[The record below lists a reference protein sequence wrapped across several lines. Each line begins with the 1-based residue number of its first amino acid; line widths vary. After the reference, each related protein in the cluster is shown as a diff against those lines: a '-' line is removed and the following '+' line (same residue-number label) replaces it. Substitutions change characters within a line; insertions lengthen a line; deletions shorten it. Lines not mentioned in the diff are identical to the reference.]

1 MDEHKGKWLKTWG
14 LRCDKSV
21 IDCEPTAQLVQLDD
35 GSVHQ
40 LCEQYQRVMGYFRP
54 VNAWN
59 PGKQQEHRD
68 RTFFVERKAQDH
80 A

>member
-1 MDEHKGKWLKTWG
+1 
-14 LRCDKSV
+14 
-21 IDCEPTAQLVQLDD
+21 VQLDD